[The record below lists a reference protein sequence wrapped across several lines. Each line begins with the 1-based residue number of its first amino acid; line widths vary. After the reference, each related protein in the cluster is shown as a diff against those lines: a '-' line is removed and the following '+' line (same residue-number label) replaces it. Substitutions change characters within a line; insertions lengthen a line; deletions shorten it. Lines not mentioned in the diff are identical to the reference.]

1 MALSGRKALNVLS
14 DLKAV
19 RLELPSTARLS
30 TDTCNTINKLKGDPE
45 KLTVFLATHQDN
57 NKVQTSPHAGKIFV

>member
-30 TDTCNTINKLKGDPE
+30 TDTCNTTTEKLKGDLE
-45 KLTVFLATHQDN
+45 KLTALFSN
-57 NKVQTSPHAGKIFV
+57 SPRQL